1 MKRAIV
7 LASVVLSL
15 AACSKGHVETTAV
28 APSAPLPPPA
38 HVIVTDFTVSA
49 DLVHLDSG
57 IGGVLR
63 RQVNGEGDATAV
75 AQSAQEAQAALADT
89 LARKLTA
96 YGLPVERLPA
106 TAAPPAGSLLVQ
118 GQISSIDQG
127 NRTRRTLIG
136 LGSGKSSVSADAQ
149 LYYVTDA
156 ATPQFL
162 QSFTGTADSGH
173 MPGAAETMGAGVAA
187 QRVATSTALTAAT
200 HAGAEMYKTGDAANA
215 AKLADALAR
224 QIGTYAV
231 QEGWIQASAV
241 Q

>member
-7 LASVVLSL
+7 SVWLVLSV

-28 APSAPLPPPA
+28 APSAPLPAPT

-49 DLVHLDSG
+49 DQVRLDTG
-57 IGGVLR
+57 IGGMLR
-63 RQVNGEGDATAV
+63 RQVNGEADATAV
-75 AQSAQEAQAALADT
+75 TQSAQEAQAALAEN

-106 TAAPPAGSLLVQ
+106 TVVPPPGSLLVQ
-118 GQISSIDQG
+118 GQINSIDQG

-136 LGSGKSSVSADAQ
+136 LGAGKSSVTADAQ
-149 LYYVTDA
+149 LYYVGQA
-156 ATPQFL
+156 AAPQFL

-187 QRVATSTALTAAT
+187 QRVATSTALTAAS

-224 QIGTYAV
+224 QIGAYAV
-231 QEGWIQASAV
+231 QEGWIPASAV

>member
-1 MKRAIV
+1 MKRTMFVAG
-7 LASVVLSL
+7 LAVTL
-15 AACSKGHVETTAV
+15 AACSKGHVETTAM
-28 APSAPLPPPA
+28 APSAALPPPA

-49 DLVHLDSG
+49 NQVRLDSG

-63 RQVNGEGDATAV
+63 REVSGDSDAASVTE
-75 AQSAQEAQAALADT
+75 SAQEAQAALTDT

-96 YGLPVERLPA
+96 YGLPVERRAA
-106 TAAPPAGSLLVQ
+106 TAVPPAGSLLVQ
-118 GQISSIDQG
+118 GQIESIDQG

-136 LGSGKSSVSADAQ
+136 LGAGKSSVTADAQ
-149 LYYVTDA
+149 LYYVADPGA
-156 ATPQFL
+156 PQFL

-187 QRVATSTALTAAT
+187 QHVATSAALTAAS
-200 HAGAEMYKTGDAANA
+200 HAGAEIYKTGDAANA

-224 QIGTYAV
+224 QIGAYAV
-231 QEGWIQASAV
+231 QQGWIAATAV